1 MIRCTDNECWLDP
14 RRIFNQ
20 DEKSLTAGSEL
31 ERVLAPVGYQRPVYH
46 LSGDSR
52 DHTSS
57 FESLWLDFNI
67 CQAILSLCGDFDP
80 E

>member
-20 DEKSLTAGSEL
+20 DETSLTAGSEH

-52 DHTSS
+52 DHTS
-57 FESLWLDFNI
+57 
-67 CQAILSLCGDFDP
+67 LSTIISGDGKYIGCRIVYKGVRKL
-80 E
+80 

>member
-1 MIRCTDNECWLDP
+1 MIRCTYNERWLDP

-20 DEKSLTAGSEL
+20 DETSLTTGSEH

-52 DHTSS
+52 DHTS
-57 FESLWLDFNI
+57 
-67 CQAILSLCGDFDP
+67 LSTIISGDGKYIGCRIVYKGVRK
-80 E
+80 

>member
-20 DEKSLTAGSEL
+20 DETSLTAGSEH
-31 ERVLAPVGYQRPVYH
+31 ERVLAPVGYQRPIYH

-52 DHTSS
+52 VQRSHQP
-57 FESLWLDFNI
+57 LYHHLRGWKI
-67 CQAILSLCGDFDP
+67 YWM
-80 E
+80 